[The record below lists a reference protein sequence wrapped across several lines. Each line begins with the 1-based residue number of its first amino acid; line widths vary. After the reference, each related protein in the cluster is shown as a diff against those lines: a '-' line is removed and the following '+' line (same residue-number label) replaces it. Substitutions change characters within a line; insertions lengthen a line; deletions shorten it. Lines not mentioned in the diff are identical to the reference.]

1 MDESIIFNEK
11 IDNITKYLFIG
22 IFSILFGIVYLILT
36 LTKFILKFWPLAQ
49 SIFVIILLILIG
61 LYSLFIYINWI
72 NYELYF
78 YNEKA
83 IIKTLFKT
91 IEIEYNKIKKV
102 DTNIYNKFSKYY
114 IIKINYEN
122 KIIKFTTKNKD
133 KVLSIITKENNL

>member
-83 IIKTLFKT
+83 IIKTIFKT

-102 DTNIYNKFSKYY
+102 DTNKYNKFSKYY